1 MSTRKPMSIRPG
13 GNISREKQEALDIVS
28 QLDDFLGTN
37 VHKARVDLDKR
48 IWKGVKQLS
57 ADTRTDEDKAVTF
70 RMLATEALLDLFE
83 KYENGEGQYDFDIGV
98 NGFKFEK

>member
-1 MSTRKPMSIRPG
+1 MTTKKPMSIRPG
-13 GNISREKQEALDIVS
+13 GNISREKQEALAIVS
-28 QLDDFLGTN
+28 QVDDFLGTN

-83 KYENGEGQYDFDIGV
+83 KYESGEGQYDFDIDV
-98 NGFKFEK
+98 ASFKFEK

>member
-1 MSTRKPMSIRPG
+1 MTTKKPMSIRPG
-13 GNISREKQEALDIVS
+13 GNISREKQEALAIVS

-83 KYENGEGQYDFDIGV
+83 KYESGEGQYDFDIDV
-98 NGFKFEK
+98 SSFKFEK

>member
-1 MSTRKPMSIRPG
+1 MSVKTPMSIKPG
-13 GNISREKQEALDIVS
+13 GNISREKQEALAIVS
-28 QLDDFLGTN
+28 QIDDYLGTN

-57 ADTRTDEDKAVTF
+57 TNTRTSEDRAVTF
-70 RMLATEALLDLFE
+70 RMLATEAFIDLFE